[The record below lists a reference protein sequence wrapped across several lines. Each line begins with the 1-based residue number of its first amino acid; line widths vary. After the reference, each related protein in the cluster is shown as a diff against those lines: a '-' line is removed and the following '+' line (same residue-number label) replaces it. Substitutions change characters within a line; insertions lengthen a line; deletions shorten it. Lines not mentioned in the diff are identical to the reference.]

1 MFFLGDYLR
10 ESRIM
15 LLHYFSGIGILVSG
29 AVHLSLVF
37 FFGSY
42 EENLSFDSGIF
53 SVIAVYRNF
62 AFALTLELLLVF
74 VAFHAFNGLRVILI
88 ELHKGKKWEMSVNWV
103 LTVIA
108 TFLVIYGTRTVLLA
122 RLLT

>member
-1 MFFLGDYLR
+1 
-10 ESRIM
+10 M

-62 AFALTLELLLVF
+62 AFALTLELLLIF

-88 ELHKGKKWEMSVNWV
+88 ELYQGKKWEMSVNWI
-103 LTVIA
+103 LTAIA
-108 TFLVIYGTRTVLLA
+108 AFLVIYGTRTVLLA
-122 RLLT
+122 RLI

>member
-15 LLHYFSGIGILVSG
+15 LLHYYSGLGILVSG
-29 AVHLSLVF
+29 AVHLILIF
-37 FFGSY
+37 FLGSY
-42 EENLSFDSGIF
+42 KENISFDNGIF

-62 AFALTLELLLVF
+62 AFALTLELLLIF

-88 ELHKGKKWEMSVNWV
+88 ELYQGKKWEMSVNWI
-103 LTVIA
+103 LTAIA
-108 TFLVIYGTRTVLLA
+108 AFLVIYGTRTVLLA
-122 RLLT
+122 RLI

>member
-1 MFFLGDYLR
+1 
-10 ESRIM
+10 M

-122 RLLT
+122 RLI